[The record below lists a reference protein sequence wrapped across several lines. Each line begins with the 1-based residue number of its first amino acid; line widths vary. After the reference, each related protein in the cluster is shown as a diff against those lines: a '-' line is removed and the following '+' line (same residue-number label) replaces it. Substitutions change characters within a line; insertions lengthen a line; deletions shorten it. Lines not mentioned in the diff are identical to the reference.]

1 MVKAGTGARWGRGV
15 RSWGGGQG
23 AERAPRD
30 PRAGHVP
37 HGPGANNAG
46 ARALVRPAARRG
58 GATTRTVLSLLA
70 FLPLHR
76 AGISE
81 TDVPRVRESSGCAS
95 QVTAASL
102 A

>member
-1 MVKAGTGARWGRGV
+1 M

-70 FLPLHR
+70 FLLAFLPLHR

-81 TDVPRVRESSGCAS
+81 TDVPRIRESSGCAS